1 IENVRASSGGI
12 GWSNFLIQLGNGELQ
27 SDSNEVKVPDD
38 MLSSVYIADE
48 IGDIVSLED
57 MSAAVGRAIMTPRN
71 FDSLEINNKVL
82 SKLPGQEKIYRSI
95 DEVMNDE
102 TEANNDTEYSLEFL
116 NSFTP
121 QGYPP
126 HELHLKKGA
135 VITLLR
141 NLRVNQGLCN
151 GTRLTVE
158 HMDRYIL
165 GCKIATG
172 ANKGQYVL
180 IPRIIFCPPAY
191 DTSPCRFKRRQFP
204 CSVCMPVSLYLF
216 NVDDFS
222 ELGTSG
228 AEFVH
233 RTRKLLTER
242 GPSTLQFVA
251 DSIMKPS
258 QLYLF
263 LYNAVQFLGQVPY
276 FCSWLS

>member
-1 IENVRASSGGI
+1 MNVSIKSSPLWPHFFKYRLTENVRASSGGI

-27 SDSNEVKVPDD
+27 NDSNEVKVPDD
-38 MLSSVYIADE
+38 MLSSAVIADE
-48 IGDIVSLED
+48 IFGDIVSLED
-57 MSAAVGRAIMTPRN
+57 I
-71 FDSLEINNKVL
+71 
-82 SKLPGQEKIYRSI
+82 SI
-95 DEVMNDE
+95 DDVMNDE

-116 NSFTP
+116 NSLTP

-135 VITLLR
+135 VIMLLR

-180 IPRIIFCPPAY
+180 IHRIIFCPPAY

-204 CSVCMPVSLYLF
+204 VRLAYAMTINKSQGQTFNWVGVYL
-216 NVDDFS
+216 
-222 ELGTSG
+222 
-228 AEFVH
+228 
-233 RTRKLLTER
+233 
-242 GPSTLQFVA
+242 PSTV
-251 DSIMKPS
+251 
-258 QLYLF
+258 F
-263 LYNAVQFLGQVPY
+263 LMVNFTWRAHVFDRDPI
-276 FCSWLS
+276 

>member
-1 IENVRASSGGI
+1 MQVVSQTYRQFCAPVFRRCFAYAWVAAGYVDTHPGHFST
-12 GWSNFLIQLGNGELQ
+12 
-27 SDSNEVKVPDD
+27 P
-38 MLSSVYIADE
+38 ADY
-48 IGDIVSLED
+48 
-57 MSAAVGRAIMTPRN
+57 A
-71 FDSLEINNKVL
+71 FDEINNKVL

-102 TEANNDTEYSLEFL
+102 TEAKNNTEYSLEFL
-116 NSFTP
+116 NSLTP

-135 VITLLR
+135 VIMLLR

-204 CSVCMPVSLYLF
+204 CSWNLDGVPVSDEVHQGSALSPLLFVVFADAITRDLQKPVTWTLLYS
-216 NVDDFS
+216 DDVMLAS
-222 ELGTSG
+222 EDKDELEREVQAWCDRLERFGL
-228 AEFVH
+228 
-233 RTRKLLTER
+233 KLNMKKIANSRVPNDER
-242 GPSTLQFVA
+242 SRV
-251 DSIMKPS
+251 
-258 QLYLF
+258 QL
-263 LYNAVQFLGQVPY
+263 NQG
-276 FCSWLS
+276 